1 MVYYRSGSDYVKLVT
16 AGELTFS
23 AFADMIDD
31 YCASGKPFLG
41 VTDPTL
47 FPYFIRTC
55 VKHSAG
61 IGIGLGTSP
70 YTRYF
75 LVDDNGA
82 IYAQG
87 DVRHKATRRTVMFE
101 GQLGYG
107 VLPSKRRCGYGTLMC
122 AMLLEKAKE
131 IGFESVII
139 TCRDDNVGSAKI
151 IEKNG
156 GKLVNIVFSK
166 KDNTYMRRYN
176 VDLH

>member
-1 MVYYRSGSDYVKLVT
+1 MHLIT
-16 AGELTFS
+16 ADQLTYN

-31 YCASGKPFLG
+31 YVVAGTPFLG
-41 VTDPTL
+41 LTSPDM
-47 FPYFIRTC
+47 FPYFVRTC

-61 IGIGLGTSP
+61 LGIGLTVSP

-75 LVDDNGA
+75 LVDDDGV

-87 DVRHKATRRTVMFE
+87 DLRHKATKHNVTFA

-107 VLPSKRRCGYGTLMC
+107 VLPSKRKCGYGTLIC
-122 AMLLEKAKE
+122 EKLLEKAKE
-131 IGFESVII
+131 RNFKSVII

-156 GKLVNIVFSK
+156 GKLLEVIFSP
-166 KDNTYMRRYN
+166 KDKTNMRRYIVN
-176 VDLH
+176 LQ